1 MTTQTKKKSLPSA
14 ATLGR
19 IAIVALW
26 ALLFAA
32 LLQRDY
38 FVKTLELHE
47 FKVLQ
52 QDRQE
57 DFLGIHFR
65 GERIGYVRNSYLPG
79 ENGGMRLEQSA
90 LMHLNILE
98 QTYPVRLELT
108 ASLTSGLELED
119 FDFSLNSPFYQMQAQ
134 GRVEGSLVRYQLTTG
149 GTSRNETLRLPERPF
164 LSINQRG
171 FLLRQGLEPG
181 EKIRVPY
188 FDPVTLTGKESLV
201 EYRGV
206 VKELIKGRI
215 HTLHHFSESFS
226 GIRISSWL
234 DDQGRVI
241 KEESPAGFVFLAEP
255 KFQATSIVSRGQ
267 ELLGSVSVPL
277 QGTMPP
283 LAGLQQV
290 RYRITLPE
298 DAVPPISRDRQ
309 LFADGILTVHREA
322 LSLARG
328 TAACP
333 GPEEELAD
341 TPYIQSGHREIVDLA
356 DSLTQG
362 AGDDLTKVQRLAA
375 WVYDSLEKRAVI
387 GIPDAMS
394 TLRSRMGDCNEHA
407 ALFAALARS
416 QSIPTRVVAGVTFQ
430 AGAFYYHAWN
440 EVCLSNAWL
449 SLDTTTNQMPA
460 DLGHIKF
467 VEGETGEQIKIG
479 SLLGR
484 LEIEVLGGEI
494 LNQ

>member
-1 MTTQTKKKSLPSA
+1 MARPMKMNLFSA
-14 ATLGR
+14 PILTRL
-19 IAIVALW
+19 AILALW
-26 ALLFAA
+26 LLLFAA

-38 FVKTLELHE
+38 FVKSLELRE
-47 FKVLQ
+47 SAALQ
-52 QDRQE
+52 RDQQE

-65 GERIGYVRNSYLPG
+65 GERIGFVRNRYLPREDG
-79 ENGGMRLEQSA
+79 WIRLEQAA

-108 ASLTSGLELED
+108 ATLTPGLELEE
-119 FDFSLNSPFYQMQAQ
+119 FDFSLHSPFYQMQVR
-134 GRVEGSLVRYQLTTG
+134 GRVEGTLIRYRITTG
-149 GTSRNETLRLPERPF
+149 GFSRDETLPLTQRPF

-171 FLLRQGLEPG
+171 YLLGQGLTPG

-188 FDPVTLTGKESLV
+188 FDPVTLTAKESLV

-241 KEESPAGFVFLAEP
+241 KEESPAGFLFLAEP
-255 KFQATSIVSRGQ
+255 EFQATSIVSRGR
-267 ELLGSVSVPL
+267 EILASVAVPL
-277 QGTMPP
+277 RGTMPP
-283 LAGLQQV
+283 LAGLEEL
-290 RYRITLPE
+290 RYRIILPE
-298 DAVPPISRDRQ
+298 EAVTPISRDRQ
-309 LFADGILTVHREA
+309 LFADGILTVRREA
-322 LSLARG
+322 LPQAG
-328 TAACP
+328 GAEACA
-333 GPEEELAD
+333 GPDRELAD
-341 TPYIQSGHREIVDLA
+341 TPYIQAGHREIVALA
-356 DSLTQG
+356 DSLTEG
-362 AGDDLTKVQRLAA
+362 AADDLEKVRRLAV

-387 GIPDAMS
+387 GIPDALS

-416 QSIPTRVVAGVTFQ
+416 QGIPTRVAAGVTFQ

-440 EVCLSNAWL
+440 EICLNNIWISV
-449 SLDTTTNQMPA
+449 DTTRNQMPA
-460 DLGHIKF
+460 DLSHIKF
-467 VEGETGEQIKIG
+467 VEGETAEQIKIG

-484 LEIEVLGGEI
+484 LQIEVLGDK
-494 LNQ
+494 